1 MLSLLAII
9 VPLALLDSLNPIT
22 IAVHVY
28 LLGTPEP
35 KTRTTT
41 FVVGVFL
48 AYFFGGLLLALGLGS
63 ILEYVGNFS
72 ERTLRLIEATV
83 GLGLLGFGW
92 FMRGG
97 NSKKEEPAHP
107 TSMSPLSSF
116 WLGFAVTAS
125 DLPTAI
131 PYIAAI
137 ERMLQANL
145 SSVALVGTVALYNF
159 LYLIPLIALFVI
171 YLFLGKRAV
180 AVLQK
185 VTAFITRW
193 SPIVLVVFCVVA
205 GVLLVADSIAF
216 AFGKPIF

>member
-9 VPLALLDSLNPIT
+9 VPLAVLDSLNPIT

-63 ILEYVGNFS
+63 ILEYVSNFS
-72 ERTLRLIEATV
+72 DKTWRLVEAAV

-92 FMRGG
+92 YMRGG

-145 SSVALVGTVALYNF
+145 SYLALVGSVALYNF
-159 LYLIPLIALFVI
+159 VYLIPLIALFLI
-171 YLFLGKRAV
+171 YLLLGEKGV
-180 AVLQK
+180 ATLQNI
-185 VTAFITRW
+185 TAFITRW

-205 GVLLVADSIAF
+205 GVVLLIDSIAF
-216 AFGKPIF
+216 VIGRPIF